1 MIRLNQQKSDT
12 MKNKIYENV
21 LMLSHCG
28 WGGGRI
34 NIMIGRALNIL
45 IGQVL
50 LALAPWHG
58 IIDCRSRPGRQRY
71 RLQQN
76 W

>member
-28 WGGGRI
+28 GSKAVWT
-34 NIMIGRALNIL
+34 MLKKTALFTNVGL
-45 IGQVL
+45 PNVE
-50 LALAPWHG
+50 
-58 IIDCRSRPGRQRY
+58 DDD
-71 RLQQN
+71 N
-76 W
+76 EDNK